1 MLIPNN
7 VGNVCD
13 AIEEENWDEFGLDGD
28 NLASCISLGDNLPIR
43 RKHSRGGFL
52 HLTMHQ
58 DCLPFLK
65 TFHLSLGITI
75 QH

>member
-1 MLIPNN
+1 
-7 VGNVCD
+7 
-13 AIEEENWDEFGLDGD
+13 
-28 NLASCISLGDNLPIR
+28 LGDNLPIR
-43 RKHSRGGFL
+43 RKHSRGGLL